1 MAQRLLNMQYPPML
15 AKKGLIVVIDDH
27 PSVRKSLA
35 RLLRAAGYKAQTFTG
50 ANEVLSANAANHASC
65 LIIDVGLPG
74 MDGFELQRE
83 LAAQGITAPA
93 IFISGHDTANRL
105 HAEAMQRGAMGFLR
119 KPFSAHDLLAAIEQ
133 GRAEGPAGA
142 T

>member
-1 MAQRLLNMQYPPML
+1 MAQRLLNMQYPSMP
-15 AKKGLIVVIDDH
+15 AGKGLIVVIDDH

-35 RLLRAAGYKAQTFTG
+35 RLLRAAGYEAQTFAN
-50 ANEVLSANAANHASC
+50 ANEVLGSNAANHASC
-65 LIIDVGLPG
+65 LIIDVELPG

-119 KPFSAHDLLAAIEQ
+119 KPFSAHDLLAAIAQVERK
-133 GRAEGPAGA
+133 G
-142 T
+142 